1 MSPAIWKILLIA
13 ITSHRC
19 PHAGVLTKGL
29 FSLFPDVERPRYA
42 DEHAED
48 KLEKMLMEVLK
59 ED

>member
-1 MSPAIWKILLIA
+1 M
-13 ITSHRC
+13 
-19 PHAGVLTKGL
+19 KGL
-29 FSLFPDVERPRYA
+29 FGLFPDVERPRYA